1 MNSYRLV
8 MRSGPNVG
16 QEFLLESNEIII
28 GRDTQSDIVV
38 NDTEVSRRHARLFL
52 QGRGYVLEDLGST
65 NGTFV
70 NGQRLMGPHLLIPGE
85 YISLGGQTGFVF
97 EAVQFDSDATRVAN
111 TIRPPVDKPVS
122 VPQAYSPIREAAQPI
137 PSVQPSPVQPN
148 PVQPISPPPASQE
161 TYSGQ
166 VPLSEEEE
174 PPKKKNNILKIVIIV
189 LAILFV
195 CFCVAAIIID
205 VADLYC
211 LLFSS
216 IVNSFIPNY
225 CP

>member
-28 GRDTQSDIVV
+28 GRDTQSDVVV
-38 NDTEVSRRHARLFL
+38 NDTEVSRRHSRLFL

-97 EAVQFDSDATRVAN
+97 EAVQFDSDATRVAS

-122 VPQAYSPIREAAQPI
+122 VPQAYSPIQEAAQPI
-137 PSVQPSPVQPN
+137 PPVQPSPVQPISSL
-148 PVQPISPPPASQE
+148 PVHQE

-166 VPLSEEEE
+166 VPLSEEE
-174 PPKKKNNILKIVIIV
+174 PPKKKNNTLKIVIIV

-211 LLFSS
+211 LLFSP